1 MTGLALSLALAASMV
16 GEVKSY
22 ASAYASA
29 QQTGKPM
36 LVLIGAEW
44 CPGCRTMK
52 SQVMPRMSSA
62 GKLKDVEFAVVD
74 TDREDALSDKLLRGN
89 LIPQLVLITKTAD
102 GGCLHMWRS
111 SCSSQCAREAG
122 LAPWRRAV
130 PGRGMGP
137 RTGPAPFHNRTL
149 PSEVRSNVWETSS
162 RL

>member
-29 QQTGKPM
+29 QESGKPM

-52 SQVMPRMSSA
+52 SQVMPRMSAA
-62 GKLKDVEFAVVD
+62 GKLKNVEFAVVD

-89 LIPQLVLITKTAD
+89 LIPQLVLITKTPD
-102 GGCLHMWRS
+102 GWQRQYLTGAQSEESVATMIN
-111 SCSSQCAREAG
+111 QG
-122 LAPWRRAV
+122 LAKHVSKRQDVV
-130 PGRGMGP
+130 PASATEPAKAP
-137 RTGPAPFHNRTL
+137 R
-149 PSEVRSNVWETSS
+149 
-162 RL
+162 

>member
-1 MTGLALSLALAASMV
+1 MSGLALSLLLAASMA

-22 ASAYASA
+22 SSAYAAA
-29 QQTGKPM
+29 QESGKPM

-102 GGCLHMWRS
+102 GWQRQYLTGAQSEAAVS
-111 SCSSQCAREAG
+111 SMISQG
-122 LAPWRRAV
+122 LAKHVAPKQVAPNREILQASGAEAV
-130 PGRGMGP
+130 KKDK
-137 RTGPAPFHNRTL
+137 
-149 PSEVRSNVWETSS
+149 
-162 RL
+162 